1 MNARSTSRSAFT
13 LVELLVAIAI
23 IAILMGLVVGISG
36 VANRKSTEAKA
47 RSELQTISAALE
59 EYRLVYG
66 SYPTNIPPNH
76 RTALVVLTNTNTR
89 IPEELRQGV
98 RLLDPWG
105 NAYIYTNVTRY
116 SYTLYSLGQR
126 TNNPA
131 DRIYSGSP

>member
-66 SYPTNIPPNH
+66 SYPAMTMPSQPSGLAI
-76 RTALVVLTNTNTR
+76 LTNETIR
-89 IPEELRQGV
+89 IPAELRQGV

-105 NAYIYTNVTRY
+105 RLYIYTNVTRY
-116 SYTLYSLGQR
+116 SYTLFSQGQR
-126 TNNPA
+126 TDNAA
-131 DRIYSGSP
+131 DDIHSGSP